1 LNSQWDRM
9 TAVVADLVR
18 RRVAVIATPST
29 TITVAAK
36 AATPMIPIVF
46 SVISQLGWTTQ
57 LVSVSKLL
65 ESAESFGFKGCGLIR
80 PGGGRCGRL
89 RTERNTIVIT

>member
-1 LNSQWDRM
+1 MNNLAIIGLSILLCFI
-9 TAVVADLVR
+9 AFSIVAR
-18 RRVAVIATPST
+18 NYITPGLQAWSREDA
-29 TITVAAK
+29 IKALAA
-36 AATPMIPIVF
+36 PHMFRFVGSLF
-46 SVISQLGWTTQ
+46 